1 MPQVLSELRC
11 VHQPPE
17 GITMCFKHKDSSW
30 RETLAAL
37 TLQTT
42 ILAILVLV
50 SDSIARFT
58 Q

>member
-1 MPQVLSELRC
+1 
-11 VHQPPE
+11 
-17 GITMCFKHKDSSW
+17 MCFKHKDSSW